1 MIECVC
7 SKHVAV
13 LEVSTASLPVSR
25 EGGNKEKGTYGIANR
40 TVLGMLVLT
49 STETHAR
56 LESSPTST
64 VVLSYTSNKNVTGSI
79 LLSHS
84 RADWKRTSIAVRFG
98 IVGGEGGSLLVCFVG
113 SDSTRRRLV
122 EESLWTLTCC
132 CSPRRVVSKE

>member
-1 MIECVC
+1 M
-7 SKHVAV
+7 
-13 LEVSTASLPVSR
+13 LLFWRSLRHRSQSVEREEIKKRGPTGSSR
-25 EGGNKEKGTYGIANR
+25 ANR

-79 LLSHS
+79 LLSRS

-98 IVGGEGGSLLVCFVG
+98 IVGGEGGSLLVCFVRFNSEAISRG
-113 SDSTRRRLV
+113 KPLDSDVLLLPTASGIKGIAQVL
-122 EESLWTLTCC
+122 EL
-132 CSPRRVVSKE
+132 